1 MRTSFVRLVVRGA
14 SVQIHPRIPFDYFK
28 PLQRVRAAF
37 LAICF
42 RRLAVNAFFRALP
55 PAFASLRRY
64 AATASLGFMGI
75 RYACRVS
82 RSRREMQS
90 YRRRVVCMIRHFVVD
105 RGNAKRNTILALP
118 GVAVRCHAMQGD
130 DLPRK
135 GTRMREKEYCV
146 SNTYRSYYRQL
157 CSRTP
162 CPLDRGSVDSSSCE
176 PAHVRN
182 LLSAGELARRKV
194 GSRTI
199 TPGTSV
205 EAFLRKDHATG
216 EGKRKRRR
224 KN

>member
-82 RSRREMQS
+82 MSRREMQSCEMQS
-90 YRRRVVCMIRHFVVD
+90 YRRRVRSRAAEKPVS
-105 RGNAKRNTILALP
+105 GGWLA
-118 GVAVRCHAMQGD
+118 D
-130 DLPRK
+130 DF
-135 GTRMREKEYCV
+135 G
-146 SNTYRSYYRQL
+146 
-157 CSRTP
+157 
-162 CPLDRGSVDSSSCE
+162 
-176 PAHVRN
+176 
-182 LLSAGELARRKV
+182 
-194 GSRTI
+194 
-199 TPGTSV
+199 
-205 EAFLRKDHATG
+205 
-216 EGKRKRRR
+216 
-224 KN
+224 